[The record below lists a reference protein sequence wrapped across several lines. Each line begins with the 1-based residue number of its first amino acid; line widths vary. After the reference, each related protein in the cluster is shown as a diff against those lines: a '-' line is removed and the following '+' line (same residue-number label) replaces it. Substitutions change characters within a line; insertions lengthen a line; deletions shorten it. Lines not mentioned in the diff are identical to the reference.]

1 MHACRAALT
10 RAAGAGRAR
19 RGWRRLLCRRC
30 RHWGHPREPRR
41 LRPGPRQ
48 SARSTVRAPKPA
60 AAAAVAAAMAAA
72 SVGAAPPAFQLVCR
86 WMAVTL
92 ELVGANPPAAQRPRQ
107 AGRAADHPDEPAALR
122 RSRLS
127 HRRHPQLGR
136 ATCSADRRSAS
147 HLRLLVQLQNE
158 PEACSPVWC
167 LEHGAAAARRACS
180 RLSRLASGPPLT
192 AAAVQTPEA
201 RRPRCPATRTKLYEA
216 STSDI
221 GLEGCA

>member
-1 MHACRAALT
+1 MQACRAALT
-10 RAAGAGRAR
+10 RAAAAGRAR

-30 RHWGHPREPRR
+30 RQWSHPRQPRR
-41 LRPGPRQ
+41 LRPGPHQ

-60 AAAAVAAAMAAA
+60 AAAAVAAAVA
-72 SVGAAPPAFQLVCR
+72 AAPPAFQLVCR

-107 AGRAADHPDEPAALR
+107 AGHAADHPDRPAALR

-147 HLRLLVQLQNE
+147 QLRLLVQLQDE

-180 RLSRLASGPPLT
+180 RLSRLASGLPLT
-192 AAAVQTPEA
+192 AAAAQTP
-201 RRPRCPATRTKLYEA
+201 
-216 STSDI
+216 
-221 GLEGCA
+221 